1 MPDILVYV
9 ETLDGAATDGALQCL
24 AKARQLADESR
35 ASLVAVAVGAD
46 LGALPAEII
55 ARGADVV
62 LVADDPRVR
71 DYLGGPYRKVLSEVV
86 ARRGFA
92 TVILPS
98 STQGNDL
105 APGLAVRM
113 SAACVL
119 DAQQLELRGGA
130 FVASRPEL
138 DRKVMVSYAAATAE
152 RPLVVTLRDGA
163 AEAGRPD
170 PARKGD
176 VVKLAVELGPT
187 EGRSRVVRRDVVK
200 KTVNLREAKTIVVA
214 GAGVG
219 GKKNLALVAELAA
232 ALGGE
237 VGATRAAVDAGWL
250 TAERQIGQTG
260 ATVRPRL
267 YVACG
272 VSGAVQHRV
281 GMSDSRTIVAIN
293 TDAAAPIFK
302 VAHYR
307 VLGDLE
313 TVIPKLLALLR

>member
-1 MPDILVYV
+1 MSDILVYV
-9 ETLDGAATDGALQCL
+9 ETIDGALTEGALQCL
-24 AKARQLADESR
+24 GKGRQLAD
-35 ASLVAVAVGAD
+35 ASGGKL
-46 LGALPAEII
+46 LGAVLGAGLGSLPADVI

-62 LVADDPRVR
+62 YAADDPGLA
-71 DYLGGPYRKVLSEVV
+71 DFLGGPYRKVLGDLVTRGKLAVV
-86 ARRGFA
+86 L
-92 TVILPS
+92 LPS

-113 SAACVL
+113 DAACVL
-119 DAQQLELRGGA
+119 DCHEVALRDGA
-130 FVASRPEL
+130 VVAGRPEL
-138 DRKVMVSYAAATAE
+138 DRKVMTSYSSVGG
-152 RPLVVTLRDGA
+152 RPMVVTLVDGA
-163 AEAGRPD
+163 AEARPAD
-170 PARKGD
+170 PARRGD
-176 VVKLAVELGPT
+176 VAKLPVDLGAVA
-187 EGRSRVVRRDVVK
+187 GRSKVVRRDVVK
-200 KTVNLREAKTIVVA
+200 KTVNLREAKAIVVV

-219 GKKNLALVAELAA
+219 GKENVALVEKLAA

-250 TAERQIGQTG
+250 SAERQIGQTG

-281 GMSDSRTIVAIN
+281 GMLDSRIIVAIN

-307 VLGDLE
+307 VLGDVKV
-313 TVIPKLLALLR
+313 VIPKLLRLMA